1 METRGE
7 RLRPA
12 GCFRRPGENSNALVS
27 DTLNGVFAIEKHK
40 CSAGRRTQQAS
51 GLRSPFLMHRS
62 SRRLR
67 RCGLEF
73 EVMGFG
79 LSITLN
85 LGFGLG
91 DLLIQPF

>member
-12 GCFRRPGENSNALVS
+12 GCFRRPGENPKPMISNAL
-27 DTLNGVFAIEKHK
+27 NGASKMVERT
-40 CSAGRRTQQAS
+40 CSAGRRTQQAG
-51 GLRSPFLMHRS
+51 GLRSPFLMLRS

-67 RCGLEF
+67 RGGFEF
-73 EVMGFG
+73 EVMGSGF
-79 LSITLN
+79 SIAID

-91 DLLIQPF
+91 YLLIQPF

>member
-40 CSAGRRTQQAS
+40 CSAGRRTQQAG
-51 GLRSPFLMHRS
+51 GLRSPFLMLRS

-67 RCGLEF
+67 RGGFEF
-73 EVMGFG
+73 EVMGSGF
-79 LSITLN
+79 SIAID

-91 DLLIQPF
+91 YLLIQPF